1 MSRGRRYDTEPK
13 LNMKK
18 DFPDR
23 LRRKDDM
30 NIEYH
35 AIKGFKLRMY

>member
-1 MSRGRRYDTEPK
+1 MRQQVTSK
-13 LNMKK
+13 LDMKK
-18 DFPDR
+18 DFPDG